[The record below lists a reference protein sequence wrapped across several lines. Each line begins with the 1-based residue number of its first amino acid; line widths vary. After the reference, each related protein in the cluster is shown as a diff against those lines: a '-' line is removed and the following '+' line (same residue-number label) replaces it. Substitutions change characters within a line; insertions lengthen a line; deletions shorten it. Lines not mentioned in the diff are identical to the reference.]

1 MGIIPTEKRL
11 TKLLDDEKKM
21 EEKEE
26 EGGSHSRN
34 YKRRG
39 L

>member
-1 MGIIPTEKRL
+1 MGIISTEKRL